1 MNHPL
6 SPKDIVRSDLCI
18 GCGSC
23 VGQAGLA
30 ETRMKFDA
38 YGFIKP
44 SGPAEW
50 YNKPSEQFSQT
61 CPFSPTAPKEDQLMT
76 ELFPDATQGNAA
88 TGRFQDAY
96 VGHVSEDEF
105 RTRGSSGGMVSWVAV
120 ELLRKGL
127 IDAVAHVV
135 ASSDPR
141 ADENYFHYTISR
153 TEEEI
158 AAGAKSRY
166 YPIELSKMLQTIRDV
181 PGRYAVVGVP
191 CFIKAVQLLR
201 RSDPLFHERIKF
213 TLGLFCGHMKSARFI
228 ESFAW
233 QMKVPVED
241 IRQVEFR
248 HKYPERPA
256 YIYNAMLTMR
266 DGRVVNR
273 DWKDLADGDWG
284 AGYFMNSACN
294 FCDDVVA
301 ETADVSFGD
310 AWVEPYAADGRG
322 TNVLIV
328 RSEIAAKAIS
338 EGIAEGRLAL
348 KTVDAE
354 FVERTQTSG
363 LRMRR
368 EGLAYR
374 LTWAKKGVQPVKRVP
389 PNAQLPKT
397 RKLVYRMR
405 QRITMGSHRMFR
417 LARTMKLPVL
427 YTLWAKIA
435 GKVYQKA
442 MFYKTQSLSLL
453 YGMGA
458 VACAL
463 LLNIALF
470 LVLKTVSS
478 NDVFSVDNISIWKV
492 LLYTLLISVPP
503 VFLFMVLPKFT
514 SRPVTFFYV
523 LYGGGLLALLA
534 ASLLMWGPFTGYE
547 WTLILFCSIA
557 ALFAFISLPKSVSA

>member
-1 MNHPL
+1 MDHPF

-44 SGPAEW
+44 SGPPEW
-50 YNKPSEQFSQT
+50 YDQPSERFSQT
-61 CPFSPTAPKEDQLMT
+61 CPFSPTAPKEDQLMA
-76 ELFPDATQGNAA
+76 ESFPDALQGNAA
-88 TGRFQDAY
+88 TGRFIGSY

-120 ELLRKGL
+120 ELLRRGL
-127 IDAVAHVV
+127 IDGVAHVV
-135 ASSDPR
+135 ASSNPQEDG
-141 ADENYFHYTISR
+141 NYFHYTISR
-153 TEEEI
+153 TEAEI

-166 YPIELSKMLQTIRDV
+166 YPIELSKVLQMIRDV

-201 RSDPLFHERIKF
+201 RADPLFRERIRF
-213 TLGLFCGHMKSARFI
+213 TLGLFCGHMKSARFV

-233 QMKVPVED
+233 QMKVPVKE
-241 IRQVEFR
+241 IKQVEFR

-322 TNVLIV
+322 TNVVIV
-328 RSEIAAKAIS
+328 RSEVAAKAIS

-354 FVERTQTSG
+354 FVEQTQTSG

-374 LTWAKKGVQPVKRVP
+374 LTWSKKGVQPVKRVA
-389 PNAQLPKT
+389 PNAQLPQT

-405 QRITMGSHRMFR
+405 QQITVGSHRMFR

-427 YTLWAKIA
+427 YKLWARIA
-435 GKVYQKA
+435 GKVYGKA
-442 MFYKTQSLSLL
+442 MFYKTQTLCLL
-453 YGMGA
+453 YGMAGIL
-458 VACAL
+458 CAL
-463 LLNIALF
+463 LVNRLLS
-470 LVLKTVSS
+470 VLL
-478 NDVFSVDNISIWKV
+478 KV
-492 LLYTLLISVPP
+492 LPVNGMVSADDISFGKVLMCTLAVGVPP
-503 VFLFMVLPKFT
+503 MLLLMVLPKIS
-514 SRPVTFFYV
+514 SRPVPLFYM
-523 LYGGGLLALLA
+523 LYGGGLLVLLA
-534 ASLLMWGPFTGYE
+534 ASLLIWRPFTSYE
-547 WTLILFCSIA
+547 WALTVFCSIA
-557 ALFAFISLPKSVSA
+557 ALFSFISLPKSVRA